1 MLKQPDEIRGAYS
14 ETRTAEE
21 YVDRRFASA
30 WGSVMHHA
38 QVNVVNAVIRTHQ
51 VQRVLEIA
59 PGPARLSRDVFG
71 FARGY
76 LCEFN
81 ESMVEVARRRLAGT
95 NRWHI
100 VRADGFHLPF
110 PPTSNLDLVYTFRFI
125 RHFEGANRTALYR
138 QIRSV
143 LKDRGLFVFDAVT
156 LAVGLAARKRD
167 GLETHP
173 IYDEFYEPEVLKR
186 ELGEHGF
193 TVLSMTD
200 VIRHVRLQHQIQV
213 LVAPRWNGLARQ
225 LIKVLEHVPGYPLEW
240 VVVCQ
245 KTG

>member
-1 MLKQPDEIRGAYS
+1 MENNQPAMLKQPDEIRGAYS

-71 FARGY
+71 FSRGY

-100 VRADGFHLPF
+100 V
-110 PPTSNLDLVYTFRFI
+110 
-125 RHFEGANRTALYR
+125 
-138 QIRSV
+138 
-143 LKDRGLFVFDAVT
+143 
-156 LAVGLAARKRD
+156 
-167 GLETHP
+167 
-173 IYDEFYEPEVLKR
+173 
-186 ELGEHGF
+186 
-193 TVLSMTD
+193 
-200 VIRHVRLQHQIQV
+200 
-213 LVAPRWNGLARQ
+213 
-225 LIKVLEHVPGYPLEW
+225 
-240 VVVCQ
+240 
-245 KTG
+245 